1 MSHNSWVIM
10 HSVNIWTKA
19 TPSPPLN
26 HHLRGSRPTVPHL
39 ILNVN
44 RLLDQVK
51 FSDSSI
57 SLMSRSGSIFFAP
70 NRRQSTTPVWYHTGT
85 QLNLWKTD
93 TTPILAGWDLEHTC
107 GSLPSNAN
115 TVKLFAGN
123 QYEKDFIQFE
133 VPSDGGSETKS
144 GITISRSGDNL
155 KFTGIEV
162 SLLVKSTLNVLLFF
176 G

>member
-1 MSHNSWVIM
+1 MRT
-10 HSVNIWTKA
+10 VNIWTKA
-19 TPSPPLN
+19 TPSPLPS
-26 HHLRGSRPTVPHL
+26 HHPHGSRLTVPHL

-51 FSDSSI
+51 YSDSSI
-57 SLMSRSGSIFFAP
+57 SLMSRSGSNFFCTTL
-70 NRRQSTTPVWYHTGT
+70 NTTPGT
-85 QLNLWKTD
+85 TPRIQLNSYKTD

-144 GITISRSGDNL
+144 GVTINRSGDNL

-162 SLLVKSTLNVLLFF
+162 SLTVKSILLFF

>member
-1 MSHNSWVIM
+1 M
-10 HSVNIWTKA
+10 HRVNIWTKA

-26 HHLRGSRPTVPHL
+26 HHLHGSRLTVLHL

-57 SLMSRSGSIFFAP
+57 SLMSRSGSKFFSP
-70 NRRQSTTPVWYHTGT
+70 HRRQSITPVWYHTGT
-85 QLNLWKTD
+85 QLNLRKTD

-155 KFTGIEV
+155 KFSGIEV
-162 SLLVKSTLNVLLFF
+162 SLSVKPTLNVSLFF